1 MVSSYIIFHLNLAF
15 SSIEEEKRPIVIK
28 NCYWPLLQL
37 VEKTNICIGIEI
49 TGWTL
54 EQIQKIDRKWVLK
67 FKELLQAKKCELIG
81 SGWSQ
86 IIGPLVPY
94 EVNLWNQKLAIEYY
108 KKLLLTIPK
117 IVLVNEMA
125 FSTSLIDI
133 YSEVGYEAIVMDRDN
148 IRLALNIESTDNCE
162 MPNHAKG
169 NIEDNVMPVLWSDS
183 NLFQRFQRV
192 IHKDIS
198 EQDYFD
204 YINTTIKKR
213 DSELLPI
220 YTNDAEIFDFR
231 PGRFTTESTL
241 DEFVEWDR
249 IHDILIKIS
258 HIQNVNWVSPTK
270 AINLIK
276 KEKINAKKLSS
287 IKFPIPVK
295 KQLKYN
301 INRWAISGRN
311 DLWLNTLC
319 HKKSKYLIDNK
330 IDNKEDWKK
339 LCETWSSDYRT
350 HITEKRWANL
360 LNNNLILEE
369 KKCIK
374 ESKLSTKSDHFKI
387 TKDLDK
393 INWLIESKSIK
404 LKLNLR
410 RGLTISSL
418 AFKSNEF
425 EPIIGTIP
433 QGYFSSIKYG
443 VDYYSGGVILEMPLE
458 RKKVTDLDR
467 VNPIVEYGI
476 NYMKISVQI
485 KNEYFVLN
493 KSIKIFENEDTVELA
508 YDFNDFERPVG
519 VLRVGNLTFLEG
531 LLKDK
536 INIYCNNGGAS
547 LETFDVSEECE
558 HGEAVSSL
566 VSSTTS
572 LGSAG
577 NKVIIKSKIM
587 GLDIEWN
594 PHECAAVPMF
604 KYKKIGNKILSRL
617 TFSVCELDDTTKK
630 GGKLLPFK
638 FKISRI

>member
-1 MVSSYIIFHLNLAF
+1 MASSYIIFHLNLAF
-15 SSIEEEKRPIVIK
+15 SSIEEDKRPTVIK

-37 VEKTNICIGIEI
+37 VEKTGICIGIEL
-49 TGWTL
+49 TAWTL
-54 EQIQKIDRKWVLK
+54 EQIQDIDKKWVLK
-67 FKELLQAKKCELIG
+67 FKDLLQAGKCELIG

-94 EVNLWNQKLAIEYY
+94 KVNLWNQKLGLDYY
-108 KKLLLTIPK
+108 KKMLLIKPK
-117 IVLVNEMA
+117 IALVNEMA

-133 YSEVGYEAIVMDRDN
+133 YNEVGYEAIIMDRNN
-148 IRLALNIESTDNCE
+148 IKLALNIESSDNSE
-162 MPNHAKG
+162 MPTHAKG
-169 NIEDNVMPVLWSDS
+169 NDEDIVMPVLWSDS

-192 IHKDIS
+192 IHKDIP
-198 EQDYFD
+198 EKEYFD
-204 YINTTIKKR
+204 FINTIIKKS

-231 PGRFTTESTL
+231 PGRFTTESNL
-241 DEFVEWDR
+241 NEFIEWDR
-249 IHDILIKIS
+249 ICDILIKIS
-258 HIQNVNWVSPTK
+258 HIKNVKWVSPTK
-270 AINLIK
+270 AVNLIK
-276 KEKINAKKLSS
+276 KEKIIAKKLSS

-301 INRWAISGRN
+301 INRWAITGRN

-319 HKKSKYLIDNK
+319 HKKLKLLIENSIEK
-330 IDNKEDWKK
+330 KEIWQN

-350 HITEKRWANL
+350 HITEKRWAEL
-360 LNNNLILEE
+360 LNNNSIVEE

-374 ESKLSTKSDHFKI
+374 ENELLTKSDQFII
-387 TKDLDK
+387 TKNLENT
-393 INWLIESKSIK
+393 NWIIQTKRIK

-418 AFKSNEF
+418 AFKSSDF

-433 QGYFSSIKYG
+433 QGHFSSIKYG
-443 VDYYSGGVILEMPLE
+443 VDYYSGGIILEMPLE
-458 RKKVTDLDR
+458 RKKVTDLDW

-476 NYMKISVQI
+476 GYMKISVQI
-485 KNEYFVLN
+485 KNEFFILD
-493 KSIKIFENEDTVELA
+493 KIIKIFENEEAVELT
-508 YDFNDFERPVG
+508 YDFNDFERPIG
-519 VLRVGNLTFLEG
+519 VLRVGNLTFLEEVNKEK
-531 LLKDK
+531 LK
-536 INIYCNNGGAS
+536 ISCNNGGAS
-547 LETFDVSEECE
+547 LENFDVTDECE

-577 NKVIIKSKIM
+577 DKLIIKSKFVT
-587 GLDIEWN
+587 LNIEWN

-617 TFSVCELDDTTKK
+617 TFSLCELDDTSKI

-638 FKISRI
+638 FKISSL